1 MNEMPILGEDL
12 HLTAGSRPILNIRTL
27 QVARGEALAILGRNG
42 AGKTTL
48 LRACLGLHRP
58 AAGRLRVLG
67 KEVWQLSWLERQR
80 LRRRIGYVPQATA
93 AGSDVPLTIR
103 EVVAMGPTSRA
114 SLLGPLRRCDWRTV
128 DRWLERMGL
137 AGLAN
142 QRFGEASG
150 GEQRKAMLARAM
162 AQEPEMLLLDEPTA
176 WLDLGWREQIVRLMQ
191 ELHEQTRMTIVLVCH
206 ELEVLP
212 PCCRRV
218 VLLEDG
224 AVTRCGTPEEVLT
237 DAAVSAFYGD
247 HFRVS
252 HAAGRHA
259 VTPVGKA
266 LQ

>member
-1 MNEMPILGEDL
+1 MNEMPILAEHL
-12 HLTAGSRPILNIRTL
+12 CLTAGGRPILNVRAL
-27 QVARGEALAILGRNG
+27 QVARGEALAVLGRNG

-58 AAGRLRVLG
+58 AAGRLRVRG
-67 KEVWQLSWLERQR
+67 AVVWQLGWLERQR
-80 LRRRIGYVPQATA
+80 LRRLIGYVPQATA
-93 AGSDVPLTIR
+93 AGSDVPLTMR

-114 SLLGPLRRCDWRTV
+114 GLLGPLRRQDWRTV
-128 DRWLERMGL
+128 DGWLERMGL

-150 GEQRKAMLARAM
+150 GEQRKALLARAM
-162 AQEPEMLLLDEPTA
+162 AQQPEMLLLDEPTA

-191 ELHEQTRMTIVLVCH
+191 ELHEQMRMTIMLVCH

-218 VLLEDG
+218 ILLAHG
-224 AVTRCGTPEEVLT
+224 TVAACGPPQEVLT

-247 HFRVS
+247 RFRVS
-252 HAAGRHA
+252 RAAGRHA
-259 VTPVGKA
+259 AIPAGEA
-266 LQ
+266 CG